1 LTIGHSHEAD
11 QAWVSDLLAIRL
23 PLYPNLDVRLI
34 SQFSVELVRSV
45 LAGELNLALVTAPPA
60 DPQITAVPFAPA
72 PLYVAFPENHT
83 AAQKE
88 QIVLEDFAK
97 DRWILFA
104 RRVYPVVHDAIMDA
118 ARREGITRNMR
129 MTR

>member
-1 LTIGHSHEAD
+1 MTEQTTVLTIGHSHEAD

-23 PLYPNLDVRLI
+23 PLYPNLDVRTD
-34 SQFSVELVRSV
+34 QSV
-45 LAGELNLALVTAPPA
+45 LCRISPQCSSRGTESRPSHGTAGGPSDHRCTIRSGTALCS
-60 DPQITAVPFAPA
+60 
-72 PLYVAFPENHT
+72 FPENHT

-104 RRVYPVVHDAIMDA
+104 RRVVS
-118 ARREGITRNMR
+118 RGS
-129 MTR
+129 